1 MSVPRAFREWLCPF
15 FSCPKGLPFCP
26 SSWGYP
32 CAVYPSDACNLP
44 SQCCGTAL
52 PSSHSAGNLSPPQW
66 CGNAQQA
73 LHSFSCSHSCAS
85 LSGRVWAPSS
95 SSPSRRRMDI
105 STLVVTVAQGEI
117 PWPVTQEVMVW
128 RSSLQ
133 PCFVHIKAA
142 KFNGAPRVAEELRSE
157 PLLYNGQD
165 EKRAIGPDSAQ
176 SNDDL
181 IFHIY
186 VQNLKLAKIGK
197 KQSIYIKNKQTKHT
211 QKPDTNT
218 NRPCS

>member
-1 MSVPRAFREWLCPF
+1 MFLASFPHLHSRRQNCFKPSNYPQFIILMTIVKGKAKKSFWTGPASKEAVSAKEIALRSMSVPRAFREWLCPF

-117 PWPVTQEVMVW
+117 PWPVTQEVMV
-128 RSSLQ
+128 
-133 PCFVHIKAA
+133 
-142 KFNGAPRVAEELRSE
+142 
-157 PLLYNGQD
+157 
-165 EKRAIGPDSAQ
+165 
-176 SNDDL
+176 
-181 IFHIY
+181 
-186 VQNLKLAKIGK
+186 
-197 KQSIYIKNKQTKHT
+197 
-211 QKPDTNT
+211 
-218 NRPCS
+218 